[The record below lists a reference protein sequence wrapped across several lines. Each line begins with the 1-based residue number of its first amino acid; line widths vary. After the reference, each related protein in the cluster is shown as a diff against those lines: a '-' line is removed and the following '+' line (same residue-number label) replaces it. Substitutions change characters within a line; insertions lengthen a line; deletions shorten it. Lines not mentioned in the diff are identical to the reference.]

1 MTWVVLAVWVMSPP
15 QARPEAEVYA
25 VLLKLRYHATPA
37 SRLSVK
43 DVTLPMPT
51 LTGSSPDWLGQFRQV
66 PRALRDAARQPTPT
80 RAIPFDRALLPRGT
94 RWISE
99 REIERTLGIDPN
111 NWPRFKPRFG
121 TDGWLSLSEVLFTAE
136 RLDALVYY
144 DAHFGGYGES
154 GYVWLHRETAQ
165 SRWAVAKRIVSGMA

>member
-1 MTWVVLAVWVMSPP
+1 MTWIVLAVWLMSPP

-43 DVTLPMPT
+43 DVTVPMPT
-51 LTGSSPDWLGQFRQV
+51 LTGSSPDWLGEFRGV
-66 PRALRDAARQPTPT
+66 PRALRDAARQPMPT
-80 RAIPFDRALLPRGT
+80 RAITFDRALLPRGT

-111 NWPRFKPRFG
+111 NWPRFKPRHG

-144 DAHFGGYGES
+144 DARFGGYGES

-165 SRWAVAKRIVSGMA
+165 SRWAVAKRIISGMA